1 MPDLLTQ
8 TLLMRLAIAL
18 GIGLM
23 VGIERGW
30 QARTLPS
37 GRRTAGV
44 RTFALIGLLGG
55 VLAAVTQALDSP
67 LLLAVGLVVFAT
79 GFGLLTLRELKARR
93 HFSATGLVA
102 GLLVFVLAAFAV
114 LGDPRIAGAAAVA
127 ATAVLASRHLLHDL
141 VRRLTWVEL
150 RSAIVLL
157 AMSVIVL
164 PWLPDRTI
172 DPYQSVNPREI
183 WLFTVLTAAISY
195 AGYVGIKVAGP
206 QIGIL
211 ISALAGALVSSTSVT
226 IAFARRAAAGD
237 PVRLLAGGAAL
248 AAMVSLLRVL
258 ALLSLVAP
266 ALLWG
271 VAPPALAAAAAFA
284 VAAAVQMRHS
294 SDASPPASTPGN
306 PFELRPLLAFAGLF
320 AAVCLLSGWLL
331 QRTGAQGLLV
341 MTGVI
346 GLVDVDVATLNVAR
360 LPTGTMTFLAAAR
373 AILAAL
379 LVNALARVAFAA
391 ASGTR
396 AYAGRLLLATLA
408 AVVAGGG
415 VFLAL
420 AA

>member
-1 MPDLLTQ
+1 MQDLLTQ

-18 GIGLM
+18 GIGLV
-23 VGIERGW
+23 VGVERGW
-30 QARTLPS
+30 QTRTLPS

-55 VLAAVTQALDSP
+55 ALAAVTQALASP
-67 LLLAVGLVVFAT
+67 LLLAVGFVMFAA

-102 GLLVFVLAAFAV
+102 GLLVFVLGAFAV
-114 LGDPRIAGAAAVA
+114 VGDPRIAGAAAIT
-127 ATAVLASRHLLHDL
+127 ATGILASRNMLHGL

-172 DPYQSVNPREI
+172 DPFHSVNPREI

-258 ALLSLVAP
+258 ALLALVAP

-271 VAPPALAAAAAFA
+271 VAPPALAAGAAFA
-284 VAAAVQMRHS
+284 LAAAALMRHRA
-294 SDASPPASTPGN
+294 DAPPLPATPGN
-306 PFELRPLLAFAGLF
+306 PFELRPLLVFAGLF
-320 AAVCLLSGWLL
+320 AAVCLVSGWLL
-331 QRTGAQGLLV
+331 QRMGAQGLLV

-360 LPTGTMTFLAAAR
+360 LPTGTVTPQTAAD

-396 AYAGRLLLATLA
+396 AYAARLLVATLA
-408 AVVAGGG
+408 AVAAGGG

-420 AA
+420 GA

>member
-8 TLLMRLAIAL
+8 TLLLRLAIAL
-18 GIGLM
+18 GIGLV
-23 VGIERGW
+23 VGVERGW

-55 VLAAVTQALDSP
+55 VLAAVTQSLASP
-67 LLLAVGLVVFAT
+67 LLLAVGLVVFAA

-102 GLLVFVLAAFAV
+102 GLLVFVLGAFAV
-114 LGDPRIAGAAAVA
+114 LGDPRIAGAAAIA
-127 ATAVLASRHLLHDL
+127 ATAILAGRNMLHGL

-172 DPYQSVNPREI
+172 DPFHSVNPREI

-258 ALLSLVAP
+258 ALLTLVAP
-266 ALLWG
+266 VLLWG
-271 VAPPALAAAAAFA
+271 VAPPGLAAAAAFA
-284 VAAAVQMRHS
+284 VAAAVLMRHRT
-294 SDASPPASTPGN
+294 DAMPPPAAPGN
-306 PFELRPLLAFAGLF
+306 PFELRPLLVFAGLF

-331 QRTGAQGLLV
+331 QLMGAQGLLV
-341 MTGVI
+341 MTGLL

-360 LPTGTMTFLAAAR
+360 LPAGTVTPETAAD

-396 AYAGRLLLATLA
+396 AYAARLLAATLA
-408 AVVAGGG
+408 AVAAGGG

-420 AA
+420 GA

>member
-1 MPDLLTQ
+1 MQDLLTQ

-18 GIGLM
+18 GIGLV
-23 VGIERGW
+23 VGVERGW

-55 VLAAVTQALDSP
+55 VLAAMTQALASP
-67 LLLAVGLVVFAT
+67 VLLAVGLVVFAA

-102 GLLVFVLAAFAV
+102 GLLVFVLGAFAV
-114 LGDPRIAGAAAVA
+114 LGDPRIAGAAAI
-127 ATAVLASRHLLHDL
+127 ATTAILASRNMLHGL

-172 DPYQSVNPREI
+172 DPFHSVNPREI

-258 ALLSLVAP
+258 ALLALVAP

-284 VAAAVQMRHS
+284 MAAAVLMRHHA
-294 SDASPPASTPGN
+294 DGLPPPATLGN
-306 PFELRPLLAFAGLF
+306 PFELRSLLAFAGLF

-331 QRTGAQGLLV
+331 QLMGAQGLLV
-341 MTGVI
+341 MTGLL
-346 GLVDVDVATLNVAR
+346 GLMDVDVATLNVAR
-360 LPTGTMTFLAAAR
+360 LPTGTVTPQTAAH

-396 AYAGRLLLATLA
+396 AYTARLLVATLA
-408 AVVAGGG
+408 AVVVGSG

-420 AA
+420 NA

>member
-8 TLLMRLAIAL
+8 SLLMRLTIAL
-18 GIGLM
+18 GIGLV
-23 VGIERGW
+23 VGVERGW
-30 QARTLPS
+30 QARALPS

-55 VLAAVTQALDSP
+55 VLAAVTQALASP
-67 LLLAVGLVVFAT
+67 VLLAVGFVVFAA
-79 GFGLLTLRELKARR
+79 GFGLLTMRELKARR
-93 HFSATGLVA
+93 QFSATGLVA
-102 GLLVFVLAAFAV
+102 GLLVFILGVFAV
-114 LGDPRIAGAAAVA
+114 LGDPRIAGAAAIA
-127 ATAVLASRHLLHDL
+127 ATAILASRHVLHDL

-172 DPYQSVNPREI
+172 DPFHSVNPREI
-183 WLFTVLTAAISY
+183 WLFTVMTVAISY
-195 AGYVGIKVAGP
+195 AGYVGIKLAGP

-237 PVRLLAGGAAL
+237 PVPLLAGGAAL

-258 ALLSLVAP
+258 ALLALVAP
-266 ALLWG
+266 ALLWS
-271 VAPPALAAAAAFA
+271 VAPPALASAAGFA
-284 VAAAVQMRHS
+284 VAAAVLMRHR
-294 SDASPPASTPGN
+294 AGAPTPPAAPGN
-306 PFELRPLLAFAGLF
+306 PFELRPLLVFAGLF
-320 AAVCLLSGWLL
+320 AAVCLLSGWLM
-331 QRTGAQGLLV
+331 QWMGPQGLLV

-360 LPTGTMTFLAAAR
+360 LPAGTVTPQTAAR
-373 AILAAL
+373 AILVAL

-396 AYAGRLLLATLA
+396 AYAARLLLATLA
-408 AVVAGGG
+408 AVAVGGA
-415 VFLAL
+415 VFLVLPA
-420 AA
+420 